1 MNWFGIYA
9 NVCLANA
16 NFFPYPLNS
25 SIFIKSTISLSQI
38 WSLFGD
44 FNFIVSESKYY
55 NNLNGFFSSSS
66 ETYPTPANT
75 IDRGNVEALTMLSMV
90 SS

>member
-9 NVCLANA
+9 KVSLASA

-25 SIFIKSTISLSQI
+25 SILIKSTMSLSQI

-55 NNLNGFFSSSS
+55 RSLNGFLSSSS
-66 ETYPTPANT
+66 DTYPTPPNT
-75 IDRGNVEALTMLSMV
+75 IDRGKVEALTTLSIV